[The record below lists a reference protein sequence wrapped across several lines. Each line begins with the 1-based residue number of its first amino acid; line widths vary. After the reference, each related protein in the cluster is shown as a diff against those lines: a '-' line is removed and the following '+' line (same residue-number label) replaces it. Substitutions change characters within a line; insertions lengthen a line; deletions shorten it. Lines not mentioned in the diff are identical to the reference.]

1 MVSAEKVLGTTGTE
15 DGAGDV
21 EVAQTIS
28 QKRLSKPLEVFD
40 EVVDSVDVPM
50 PQVVEEVLEVAQ
62 ISPERDQEAH
72 RLESAIR
79 PRSRNA
85 SRRREW
91 ISWCL
96 R

>member
-50 PQVVEEVLEVAQ
+50 PQVVEEVVEVAQ

-72 RLESAIR
+72 RLRSAIR
-79 PRSRNA
+79 ARSRNA